1 MAECQ
6 EWKGKIFVDEVWLLN
21 KINDVIVDED
31 NQWRI
36 KLFNDILS
44 EISEHFKY
52 KNLSFKP
59 VFTLG
64 PMKSPV
70 EEELDTQAIIQ
81 RSNDL
86 EDELIIPRNPKTKDD
101 TKDDTNKISTLI
113 RNLKLGKTA
122 DDYASL
128 NDREIIQM
136 LNFGHLKQRDLEQKL
151 SNDLLRAVSLRRSHF
166 HDIANISFH
175 NLPFQQYD
183 YSYVNGSCCEN
194 VVGYVPVPTGIVG
207 PLLVN
212 GRKCFVPMSTTEGAL
227 IASTNRGC
235 RAVFE
240 SGGVTVRMCRDGMT
254 RAPVVQFANV
264 ARTLEMKNLL
274 DSSSGFEEVKN
285 VFDSTSSFAR
295 LQRLE
300 TDVAGRLLFIR
311 FEAKTGDAMGMNM
324 RCKRGTI
331 LLKNKYPEMEILSLS
346 GNYCVDK
353 KASAI
358 NCGRKSEIGIF
369 FLSATVYLTIREFG
383 RIKGRGKSMVAD
395 ATIPATV
402 VKTVLKTTVD
412 ALVRL
417 GQAKLL
423 IGSSMSGTVGGWNAH
438 AANVVAAIF
447 IATGQ
452 DVAQVVSSSMCL
464 TIMEKTEHGDLYISC
479 SMRCLEVGTVGGGTI
494 LPAQNA
500 CLQIMGCGAPTSIPG
515 ECATRL
521 AEIICST
528 VLAGELSLM
537 AAHCSNDLVKSHI
550 RLNRSTRNLLANSSP
565 ISRYESSTV
574 ACDSDEQKKVRV
586 EISFREHPVIE
597 KSTKLEMQCS
607 NIL

>member
-1 MAECQ
+1 MFDLT
-6 EWKGKIFVDEVWLLN
+6 K
-21 KINDVIVDED
+21 
-31 NQWRI
+31 
-36 KLFNDILS
+36 
-44 EISEHFKY
+44 
-52 KNLSFKP
+52 
-59 VFTLG
+59 T
-64 PMKSPV
+64 
-70 EEELDTQAIIQ
+70 
-81 RSNDL
+81 NDL
-86 EDELIIPRNPKTKDD
+86 MIAVVDL
-101 TKDDTNKISTLI
+101 
-113 RNLKLGKTA
+113 
-122 DDYASL
+122 
-128 NDREIIQM
+128 

-151 SNDLLRAVSLRRSHF
+151 SYDFLRAVSLRRSHF
-166 HDIANISFH
+166 YETANISFQ

-194 VVGYVPVPTGIVG
+194 VIGYVPVPTGIVG

-227 IASTNRGC
+227 VASTNRGC

-240 SGGVTVRMCRDGMT
+240 SGGVTVRMYRDGMT

-264 ARTLEMKNLL
+264 ARTLEMKDFL
-274 DSSSGFEEVKN
+274 DSSTGFEEIKA

-300 TDVAGRLLFIR
+300 TDITGRLLFIR
-311 FEAKTGDAMGMNM
+311 LEAKTGDAMGMNM
-324 RCKRGTI
+324 VSKGANAA
-331 LLKNKYPEMEILSLS
+331 LSYLKQKCPEMEVLSLS

-358 NCGRKSEIGIF
+358 NWLLLFYFFMVIF
-369 FLSATVYLTIREFG
+369 FLSASTQLSIREFC
-383 RIKGRGKSMVAD
+383 RIKGRGKSVVAE
-395 ATIPATV
+395 AVISAAV
-402 VKTVLKTTVD
+402 VQTVLKTTVD

-423 IGSSMSGTVGGWNAH
+423 IGSSMAGTIGGWNAH
-438 AANVVAAIF
+438 AANIVAAIF

-464 TIMEKTEHGDLYISC
+464 TAMEKTELGDLYISC

-500 CLQIMGCGAPTSIPG
+500 CLQMMGCGRPTSVPG
-515 ECATRL
+515 ESAKHL

-528 VLAGELSLM
+528 VLAGELSLL
-537 AAHCSNDLVKSHI
+537 AAQCSNDLVKSHI
-550 RLNRSTRNLLANSSP
+550 RLNRSTRCLMTSADSVP
-565 ISRYESSTV
+565 DSRHESSSVTH
-574 ACDSDEQKKVRV
+574 DNDQQKKVRV
-586 EISFREHPVIE
+586 EISFRDHPAE
-597 KSTKLEMQCS
+597 KPVKFEMQCS

>member
-1 MAECQ
+1 MAECLK
-6 EWKGKIFVDEVWLLN
+6 WVGNFMIDEVWLSK
-21 KINDVIVDED
+21 KINDVIVDKD
-31 NQWRI
+31 DQWRI
-36 KLFNDILS
+36 KLFNDIIS
-44 EISEHFKY
+44 EIGENFKY
-52 KNLSFKP
+52 KSTPCKT
-59 VFTLG
+59 VFGNGADTEDVNDQTITYN
-64 PMKSPV
+64 SDSNN
-70 EEELDTQAIIQ
+70 ELTV
-81 RSNDL
+81 SENS
-86 EDELIIPRNPKTKDD
+86 KTNE
-101 TKDDTNKISTLI
+101 TTSALI
-113 RNLKLGKTA
+113 RNLKLGKTT
-122 DDYASL
+122 DNCASL
-128 NDREIIQM
+128 NDKEIIQL

-151 SNDLLRAVSLRRSHF
+151 SYDFLRAVSLRRSHF
-166 HDIANISFH
+166 YETANISFQ

-194 VVGYVPVPTGIVG
+194 VIGYVPVPTGIVG

-227 IASTNRGC
+227 VASTNRGC

-240 SGGVTVRMCRDGMT
+240 SGGVTVRMYRDGMT

-264 ARTLEMKNLL
+264 ARTLEMKDFL
-274 DSSSGFEEVKN
+274 DSSTGFEEIKA

-300 TDVAGRLLFIR
+300 TDITGRLLFIR

-324 RCKRGTI
+324 VSKGTNAA
-331 LLKNKYPEMEILSLS
+331 LSYLKQKCPEMEVLSLS

-358 NCGRKSEIGIF
+358 NW
-369 FLSATVYLTIREFG
+369 
-383 RIKGRGKSMVAD
+383 IKGRGKSVVAE
-395 ATIPATV
+395 AVISAAV
-402 VKTVLKTTVD
+402 VQTVLKTTVD

-423 IGSSMSGTVGGWNAH
+423 IGSSMAGTIGGWNAH
-438 AANVVAAIF
+438 AANIVAAIF

-464 TIMEKTEHGDLYISC
+464 TTMEKTELDDLYISC

-500 CLQIMGCGAPTSIPG
+500 CLQMMGCVTATSVPG
-515 ECATRL
+515 ECAKHL

-528 VLAGELSLM
+528 VLAGELSLL
-537 AAHCSNDLVKSHI
+537 AAQCSNDLVKSHI
-550 RLNRSTRNLLANSSP
+550 RLNRSTRCLMTSADSVCD
-565 ISRYESSTV
+565 SRHESSSVTH
-574 ACDSDEQKKVRV
+574 DNDQQKKVRV
-586 EISFREHPVIE
+586 EISFRDHPAE
-597 KSTKLEMQCS
+597 KPVKFEMQCS